1 MSIEFPSREGRGLSF
16 ILCSEAG
23 LPQTGKN
30 RKLFSVIDL
39 QSVQCVCLLLGPNS
53 ADLPTVHLFTVA
65 ADCHVSDRGIEG
77 F

>member
-1 MSIEFPSREGRGLSF
+1 MPFQGRSRPF

-23 LPQTGKN
+23 FPRTGKN
-30 RKLFSVIDL
+30 RKLFLVVGL
-39 QSVQCVCLLLGPNS
+39 QSVQCVYLFLGPNS